1 MHEMVDFF
9 LHLKYINNDN
19 FYLSDKMKFKGLTM
33 VFSLIA
39 LSVILVSGFVF
50 QEGAFALLD
59 KQGMS
64 VTVTANEGSSKIM
77 LSGETSKVTPIA
89 IIVTSPMFGN
99 IIHIKQVSPDANGN
113 FMAEINVGGSQWKF
127 DGIYT
132 ITTSHGENTLY
143 TIALPVEIIGGKT
156 LATNV
161 SEDFLENIVFSGS
174 TVGQDAG
181 LTIEV
186 DAPLGGT
193 WIGVSGHTER
203 TNMDVTIIV
212 TEPMF
217 GNIIHT
223 GQVSPDVNGN
233 FEASINVGGSQWK
246 QNGFYTISVSQGGSL
261 FTDSVE
267 VDILDGAVIPE
278 FGAIAALILAVAI
291 ISIIVV
297 SAKTRLSLIP
307 RY

>member
-19 FYLSDKMKFKGLTM
+19 FYLSDKMELKGPTM
-33 VFSLIA
+33 LFSLIA

-50 QEGAFALLD
+50 QDGAFALIE

-64 VTVTANEGSSKIM
+64 VTVTANEGSSKISV
-77 LSGETSKVTPIA
+77 SGETSKVTPVA
-89 IIVTSPMFGN
+89 IKVTAPNGN
-99 IIHIKQVSPDANGN
+99 LIDLAQISPDANGK
-113 FMAEINVGGSQWKF
+113 FSTEFNVGGLLWKF

-132 ITTSHGENTLY
+132 ITTQHGENTLY
-143 TIALPVEIIGGKT
+143 TIALPVEVVGGKT

-174 TVGQDAG
+174 TISQDAG
-181 LTIEV
+181 LIIEV

-223 GQVSPDVNGN
+223 DQVSPDANGN
-233 FEASINVGGSQWK
+233 FEADINVGGSQWK
-246 QNGFYTISVSQGGSL
+246 QNGFYTISASQGGSL

-267 VDILDGAVIPE
+267 VDIVDGSVIPE

>member
-19 FYLSDKMKFKGLTM
+19 FYLSDKMKLKGPTM
-33 VFSLIA
+33 MFSLIA
-39 LSVILVSGFVF
+39 LGVILVSGFAF
-50 QEGAFALLD
+50 QEGAFAQLE
-59 KQGMS
+59 KQGMA
-64 VTVTANEGSSKIM
+64 VTVTANEGSSKI
-77 LSGETSKVTPIA
+77 LVSGETSKVTPIA
-89 IIVTSPMFGN
+89 IKVTAPNGN
-99 IIHIKQVSPDANGN
+99 FIALAQVSPDANGK
-113 FMAEINVGGSQWKF
+113 FSTEFNVGGSLWKF

-132 ITTSHGENTLY
+132 ITTQHGENTLY
-143 TIALPVEIIGGKT
+143 TIALPVEVVGGKT

-174 TVGQDAG
+174 TISQDAG
-181 LTIEV
+181 LIIEV

-193 WIGVSGHTER
+193 WIGVSGHTKR

-212 TEPMF
+212 TEPTF

-223 GQVSPDVNGN
+223 DQVSPDANGD
-233 FEASINVGGSQWK
+233 FMAEINVGGNQWK
-246 QNGFYTISVSQGGSL
+246 QNGDYEITASQGGSL
-261 FTDSVE
+261 FTDSVM
-267 VDILDGAVIPE
+267 VDIQDGAVIPE

>member
-19 FYLSDKMKFKGLTM
+19 FYLSDKMKFKGLTTM
-33 VFSLIA
+33 FSLIA

-50 QEGAFALLD
+50 QEGAFAQQET
-59 KQGMS
+59 QGMS
-64 VTVTANEGSSKIM
+64 VTVTANEGSSKI
-77 LSGETSKVTPIA
+77 SVIGETSKVTPIA
-89 IIVTSPMFGN
+89 IKVTAPNGN
-99 IIHIKQVSPDANGN
+99 FIDLAQVSPDANGK
-113 FMAEINVGGSQWKF
+113 FSTEFNVGGLLWKF

-132 ITTSHGENTLY
+132 ITAQHGENTLY

-161 SEDFLENIVFSGS
+161 SEDFLENIVYTGNL
-174 TVGQDAG
+174 VLEKEG
-181 LTIEV
+181 LNIEV

-193 WIGVSGHTER
+193 TIGVIGNTER
-203 TNMDVTIIV
+203 TNMDVTI
-212 TEPMF
+212 
-217 GNIIHT
+217 
-223 GQVSPDVNGN
+223 QVFAPNGN
-233 FEASINVGGSQWK
+233 FIAAEQVTPDANGNFMTEFNVGGNQWK
-246 QNGFYTISVSQGGSL
+246 QNGFYTISASQGGNI
-261 FTDSVE
+261 FTDSTEVE
-267 VDILDGAVIPE
+267 IVDGAVIPE